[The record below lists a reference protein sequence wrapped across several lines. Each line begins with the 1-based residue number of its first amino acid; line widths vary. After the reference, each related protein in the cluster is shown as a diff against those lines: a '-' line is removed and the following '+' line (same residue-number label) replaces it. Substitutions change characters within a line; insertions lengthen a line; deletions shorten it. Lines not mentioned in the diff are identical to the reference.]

1 MDTDY
6 LTEMAYNCIRLANE
20 ASDVLKSELGAMCS
34 RFETEDA
41 YLKGILR
48 YVKRIERDPEGYLD
62 CWNLLDDID
71 LEIFAQRVKILREYI
86 DTTIATPI
94 KDRGKPAFP

>member
-34 RFETEDA
+34 RFETEDV

-71 LEIFAQRVKILREYI
+71 LDIFAQRVKILREYI
-86 DTTIATPI
+86 DTAIATPI